1 LDEEEFKLMNADRL
15 PGSFPDIAQSWAL
28 LRAQLPITPVR
39 NENDYQTMV
48 QVADALA
55 VHLNGKQDD
64 PLSDLLA
71 IVSELVNN
79 WKARNVVI
87 PKAEPREVL
96 RHLLT
101 THGLKQKD
109 LIGIASPTVVSDILA
124 GRRAISKKVAKA
136 LAQRFHTDVSAF
148 L

>member
-1 LDEEEFKLMNADRL
+1 MDEEEFKLMNADRL

-28 LRAQLPITPVR
+28 LQAQLPITPIR

-96 RHLLT
+96 RQYRSCFEPHPRIDQAV
-101 THGLKQKD
+101 K
-109 LIGIASPTVVSDILA
+109 
-124 GRRAISKKVAKA
+124 
-136 LAQRFHTDVSAF
+136 
-148 L
+148 